1 MDESTY
7 QIERE
12 IIAERR
18 QLGRNLSELEMKAQQ
33 LGDWRTYY
41 RRHPTLLVGLALGGG
56 LALSALVGRR
66 AASRDDELPTTSDR
80 IPAPVVGRTRRHVQ
94 DTWEMVSDVLLGVA
108 AGKVMEFV
116 GDVVPGFTDELHR
129 RQSGSAYGH
138 SRSGS
143 RVTTP

>member
-1 MDESTY
+1 VGESTN

-12 IIAERR
+12 IMAERR
-18 QLGRNLSELEMKAQQ
+18 QLGRNLSELEVKAQQ

-66 AASRDDELPTTSDR
+66 AASRDDVLPTASDR
-80 IPAPVVGRTRRHVQ
+80 VSAPVGRARRHAQ
-94 DTWEMVSDVLLGVA
+94 DTWEMVSEVLLGLA
-108 AGKVMEFV
+108 AGKVMQFV
-116 GDVVPGFTDELHR
+116 GDVVPGFADELNR
-129 RQSGSAYGH
+129 RHSGSVYGQPI
-138 SRSGS
+138 SGS

>member
-66 AASRDDELPTTSDR
+66 AASRDEVLPATSDGVL
-80 IPAPVVGRTRRHVQ
+80 APVGRTRRHVQ
-94 DTWEMVSDVLLGVA
+94 DTWEMVSDVLLGLA

-116 GDVVPGFTDELHR
+116 GDVVPGFTDELNR

>member
-1 MDESTY
+1 VDESTY

-66 AASRDDELPTTSDR
+66 AVSRDEVLPATSDR
-80 IPAPVVGRTRRHVQ
+80 VLAPVGRTRRHVQ
-94 DTWEMVSDVLLGVA
+94 DTWEMVSDVLLGLA

-116 GDVVPGFTDELHR
+116 GDVVPGFTDELNR
-129 RQSGSAYGH
+129 RHSGSVYGQPI
-138 SRSGS
+138 SGS
-143 RVTTP
+143 RVTTS